1 MGPDS
6 SDSVSLSMCCLS
18 ISDIDEATRQM
29 HKDHLVKKRV
39 LTTVTDI
46 IFYAAYLLLLI
57 AISDDIGGSL
67 PYLQT
72 QNVKNI
78 FSVSLVTENKLC
90 ILLAWCKTV
99 VVTLNQ
105 HYET

>member
-39 LTTVTDI
+39 LTTATDI
-46 IFYAAYLLLLI
+46 VFYTAYLLLLI

-78 FSVSLVTENKLC
+78 FSVSVITEHTMYLP
-90 ILLAWCKTV
+90 LAWIKPF
-99 VVTLNQ
+99 VTPIC
-105 HYET
+105 